1 MEQFKNIVRDVRDF
15 GVFKNDRTGVGTYSM
30 FGRLERFDVSCGKVI
45 LPSTKEVTPE
55 HPYAEKLWMLGGGTT
70 IKFLRELNINFWN
83 NWVKPGTHQYIVEE
97 NAHKRAFDTMKRE
110 PREQWLASREIND
123 KCLQWITTEDKTG
136 VEGWQKDSRLITG
149 DGPAKWRHVGE
160 IGKILHASLDELGVP
175 PGRLVD
181 GDLGPIYGKQ
191 WTAWEDTKII
201 NSGELEKYQRR
212 GYEVMGLLDDTGMQ
226 GEMIQ
231 DRYVVNRKINQIQ
244 NAIDLL
250 KNSPDSRRIIVS
262 AWNPADIEEQA
273 LPACHTLFEFWNR
286 EMNFAEI
293 VSMLKHRGANLYE
306 QMTSSVL
313 GAGSGFSGLHYG
325 YEGDNHRHEEFMALV
340 WAWLV
345 DNKLPTRT
353 LSLLFFCR
361 SQDLMVGTPYNLAA
375 YSMLLHMFAEQVNM
389 ATNEVIWVAGDHHL
403 YQNHLEQ
410 VDRQLKRQPIPGAN
424 PTIRFNRKP
433 DSIFDYTIEDVDV
446 LNYQHLSR
454 IFLPVAE

>member
-1 MEQFKNIVRDVRDF
+1 
-15 GVFKNDRTGVGTYSM
+15 
-30 FGRLERFDVSCGKVI
+30 
-45 LPSTKEVTPE
+45 
-55 HPYAEKLWMLGGGTT
+55 
-70 IKFLRELNINFWN
+70 
-83 NWVKPGTHQYIVEE
+83 
-97 NAHKRAFDTMKRE
+97 MKRE
-110 PREQWLASREIND
+110 PREQWLND
-123 KCLQWITTEDKTG
+123 KALNEACAPFITTEDKSG
-136 VEGWQKDSRLITG
+136 VEGWVRDNQLMGAI
-149 DGPAKWRHVGE
+149 KWRHTEE
-160 IGKILHASLDELGVP
+160 INKILHASLDELGVP

-212 GYEVMGLLDDTGMQ
+212 GYEVMGLLDDTGMK

-250 KNSPDSRRIIVS
+250 KTSPDSRRIIVS

-273 LPACHTLFEFWNR
+273 LPACHTLFEFWQR

-293 VSMLKHRGANLYE
+293 VSMLKHRGLYNHME
-306 QMTSSVL
+306 SALL
-313 GAGSGFSGLHYG
+313 GAGSSFSGLHYG
-325 YEGDNHRHEEFMALV
+325 YEGDHDRHEDFMALV
-340 WAWLV
+340 WAWLI
-345 DNKLPTRT
+345 DNQLPTRT

-389 ATNEVIWVAGDHHL
+389 ATDELIWVAGDHHL
-403 YQNHLEQ
+403 YRNHLDQ
-410 VDRQLKRQPIPGAN
+410 VEKQLKRQPIPDSH

-433 DSIFDYTIEDVDV
+433 ASIFDYTIEDVDV

>member
-1 MEQFKNIVRDVRDF
+1 MEQFKRIVRDVRDF

-30 FGRLERFDVSCGKVI
+30 FGRLERFDVSCGKVV

-83 NWVKPGTHQYIVEE
+83 NWVKPGTHQYVVEE
-97 NAHKRAFDTMKRE
+97 NAHKRALETMKRVDRE
-110 PREQWLASREIND
+110 PWLNSKALNEA
-123 KCLQWITTEDKTG
+123 CAPFITTEDKSG
-136 VEGWQKDSRLITG
+136 VEGWVRDNPLMG
-149 DGPAKWRHVGE
+149 AGKWRHAEE
-160 IGKILHASLDELGVP
+160 INKILHASLDELGVP

-212 GYEVMGLLDDTGMQ
+212 GYEVMGLLDDTGMK

-250 KNSPDSRRIIVS
+250 KTSPDSRRIIVS

-273 LPACHTLFEFWNR
+273 LPACHTLFEFWQR

-293 VSMLKHRGANLYE
+293 VSMLKHRGLYNHME
-306 QMTSSVL
+306 SALL
-313 GAGSGFSGLHYG
+313 GAGSSFSGLHYG
-325 YEGDNHRHEEFMALV
+325 YEGDHDRHEDFMALV
-340 WAWLV
+340 WAWLI
-345 DNKLPTRT
+345 DNQLPTRT

-389 ATNEVIWVAGDHHL
+389 ATDELIWVAGDHHL
-403 YQNHLEQ
+403 YRNHLDQ
-410 VDRQLKRQPIPGAN
+410 VEKQLKRQPIPDSH

-433 DSIFDYTIEDVDV
+433 ASIFDYTIEDVDV